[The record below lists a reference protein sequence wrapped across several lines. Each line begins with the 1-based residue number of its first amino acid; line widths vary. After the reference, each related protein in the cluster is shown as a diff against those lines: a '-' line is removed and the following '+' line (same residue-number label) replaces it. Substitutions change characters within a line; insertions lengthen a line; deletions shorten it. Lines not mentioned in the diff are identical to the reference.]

1 MTTNPSAEPLKD
13 ASQDGQVGSVQQGQ
27 EAASSEPETWQ
38 EAFKGLTNAI
48 ADVSHLAR
56 SAQGSSDRVAGLL
69 EGLNKGRVEEDL
81 KKQQS
86 EFRENILSQY
96 DPMDRERMAPIVDAM
111 LVGMQGIRSE
121 VAEIKSGITQGGA
134 GQHAEVINVAQQAAQ
149 AMGVQ
154 VTPEEIQNNLAA
166 NATDADVLAYLGNR
180 VRQGS
185 TGNSAASSSSQQ
197 STQPAGNPPVGA
209 GPRGR
214 GSQQTVEQLDRDLL
228 SGRIT
233 TDAYAE
239 KYTQIEGRPPPGY

>member
-13 ASQDGQVGSVQQGQ
+13 ASQDGQVDSVQQGQ

-38 EAFKGLTNAI
+38 EAFKSLTNAV

-56 SAQGSSDRVAGLL
+56 SAQGSSDRIAGML
-69 EGLNKGRVEEDL
+69 EGLSKGRAEEDL
-81 KKQQS
+81 KKQQA
-86 EFRENILSQY
+86 ELRQGMLSQY
-96 DPMDRERMAPIVDAM
+96 EDPMDRERMAPMVDAM
-111 LVGMQGIRSE
+111 VALRSE
-121 VAEIKSGITQGGA
+121 VAEMKSGSSGTDAGAYSEMIAYTQRIA
-134 GQHAEVINVAQQAAQ
+134 GPLGISVSEDSIRTALK
-149 AMGVQ
+149 
-154 VTPEEIQNNLAA
+154 P
-166 NATDADVLAYLGNR
+166 NATDEEILRFLGSQSG
-180 VRQGS
+180 QGS
-185 TGNSAASSSSQQ
+185 TGNEAASPSSQQ

-214 GSQQTVEQLDRDLL
+214 GSQQTVDQLDRDLL

>member
-38 EAFKGLTNAI
+38 EAFKSLTNAV

-56 SAQGSSDRVAGLL
+56 SAQGSSDRVAGML
-69 EGLNKGRVEEDL
+69 EGLSKGKAEEDL
-81 KKQQS
+81 KRQQA
-86 EFRENILSQY
+86 ELRQGILAQY
-96 DPMDRERMAPIVDAM
+96 EAPDDRERMAPMVDAM
-111 LVGMQGIRSE
+111 VALRAE
-121 VAEIKSGITQGGA
+121 VAEMKLGVAQGGA
-134 GQHAEVINVAQQAAQ
+134 DQHAEVISIAQQAAR

-154 VTPEEIQNNLAA
+154 VTPEEVRNNLAA

-185 TGNSAASSSSQQ
+185 TGNEAASPSSQQ